1 MKVITNIYL
10 VLEDFDSSVEI
21 FSQDIT
27 EGLDKRLA
35 ETRPVYSAN
44 EFKEVCYRVA
54 EEFRVKW
61 EDEHDLSG
69 RIFARTRI
77 RMD

>member
-10 VLEDFDSSVEI
+10 ILEDLDNSVKV

-27 EGLDKRLA
+27 KDLDRRLA
-35 ETRPVYSAN
+35 EIRPVLSASG
-44 EFKEVCYRVA
+44 FKEVCHDVA
-54 EEFRVKW
+54 NKFRVKW

-69 RIFARTRI
+69 RTFARTRI

>member
-10 VLEDFDSSVEI
+10 VLEDFDRSVKV

-27 EGLDKRLA
+27 EDLDKRLA
-35 ETRPVYSAN
+35 ETRSVLSAN
-44 EFKEVCYRVA
+44 EFKEVCNRVA

-69 RIFARTRI
+69 RTFARTRI
-77 RMD
+77 RME

>member
-10 VLEDFDSSVEI
+10 VLDNSVKV

-27 EGLDKRLA
+27 EDLDKRLA
-35 ETRPVYSAN
+35 EIRPVLSAGG
-44 EFKEVCYRVA
+44 FKEVCYDVA
-54 EEFRVKW
+54 NEFRAKW
-61 EDEHDLSG
+61 EDANDLGG
-69 RIFARTRI
+69 RTFARTRI

>member
-10 VLEDFDSSVEI
+10 ILEDLDNSVKV

-27 EGLDKRLA
+27 GDLDMRLA
-35 ETRPVYSAN
+35 GTRPVYSTN
-44 EFKEVCYRVA
+44 EFKEICYRVA
-54 EEFRVKW
+54 EEFRAKW

-69 RIFARTRI
+69 RTFARTRI
-77 RMD
+77 RMY